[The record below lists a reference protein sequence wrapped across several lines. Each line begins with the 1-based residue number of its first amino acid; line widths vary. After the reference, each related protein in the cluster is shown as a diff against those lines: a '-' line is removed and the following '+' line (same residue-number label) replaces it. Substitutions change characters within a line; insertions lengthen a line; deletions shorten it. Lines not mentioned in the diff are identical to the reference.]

1 MKITKLPKTEA
12 GEMGDYYY
20 EKHKLPYANQRTIDP
35 QEYVSDPT
43 IDEMW
48 DVGDDTTDD
57 HNQLGFVLLRGNT
70 VEIIDTTSG
79 ERIMITLGDKKTITP
94 RERRFINEALALRKK
109 GGRP

>member
-20 EKHKLPYANQRTIDP
+20 QKHKLPYANQNTFSTDEHKP
-35 QEYVSDPT
+35 DPT

-48 DVGDDTTDD
+48 DVADDG
-57 HNQLGFVLLRGNT
+57 QLGFVLLRGNT
-70 VEIIDTTSG
+70 VEIIDTTTG
-79 ERIMITLGDKKTITP
+79 ERIAITLGDKKTITP